1 MHWLVVVDLVILQP
15 CNIMSTVMHQPRGVE
30 LTTHS
35 TNGKTTTTTMT
46 PMSGK
51 SDVDRY
57 VAMRL
62 TAEQTN
68 SYERLV
74 DGEPTFDVTKF
85 RFDPAIQAQMPLL
98 CRVAIGVLSVP
109 ASSASSERVFSTAG
123 TVLEKR
129 RCQLSSSSVDDLI
142 FLHSYHHAEISV
154 LLVNDSTSNCVVGE
168 RLNVLRAVMSVN
180 LNIYGR
186 MSTTPSCVYDPLFK

>member
-1 MHWLVVVDLVILQP
+1 
-15 CNIMSTVMHQPRGVE
+15 MSTVTHQPRGVE

-46 PMSGK
+46 TMTGK
-51 SDVDRY
+51 MTSTVSY

-68 SYERLV
+68 SYNRLV

-85 RFDPAIQAQMPLL
+85 WFDPAIQAQMPLL

-109 ASSASSERVFSTAG
+109 AAS
-123 TVLEKR
+123 
-129 RCQLSSSSVDDLI
+129 
-142 FLHSYHHAEISV
+142 
-154 LLVNDSTSNCVVGE
+154 
-168 RLNVLRAVMSVN
+168 
-180 LNIYGR
+180 
-186 MSTTPSCVYDPLFK
+186 